1 MIDPNIARLPERT
14 LLALKQNAMT
24 RIEVLR
30 GYRLTWWAHW
40 ASLAEMFLP
49 RRYKWFITPNNWNRG
64 SPINQSIVDETG
76 VVAARVLATGLLS
89 GLTSP
94 TKPWFRL
101 GLHGVD
107 SLPEGPV
114 ADYLAACTN
123 TILAIY
129 AGTNFY
135 SARGVL
141 CHDLGVFGSAAM
153 IQYEDDED
161 VVRFYNP
168 CLGEFFFAVS
178 NRLEVDTLAREY
190 TYTYVQTI
198 SEFGIEN
205 VSPST
210 ALAST
215 SAGNTDTEIVIG
227 HIIEPNTEVFVGG
240 KSLGLPLPSRFKYRE
255 LYWEKASAGGQKSGW
270 LLRLRGYVERP
281 FSGARWD
288 VNSNDAYGRSPG
300 MDALP
305 AVRQLQVEQRRKAEA
320 IDKQVRPPMKA
331 SVSMKNEPM
340 DIMPGGVTFVTDMS
354 NQSGFAP
361 VYQVQPQIQEMKE
374 DLAENQARVKTIMFN
389 DLFNRFPTETVR
401 TATEDQLINEERIVQ
416 LGPVIERT
424 ETEDLSIH
432 IQRTFS
438 IALRR
443 GLLPPP
449 PPELAGAALKIEYI
463 SFLAQAQKAQSIS
476 AVSQW
481 LALGGNL
488 VGVKPDVMDNYNVD
502 EIVEYVG
509 DTLNVPPNLANSED
523 AIAQI
528 RAQREQAQQ
537 QAAALQVGQ
546 AAASGAQTLS
556 QTNIGGGKNAL
567 QAVMGS

>member
-1 MIDPNIARLPERT
+1 M
-14 LLALKQNAMT
+14 
-24 RIEVLR
+24 
-30 GYRLTWWAHW
+30 
-40 ASLAEMFLP
+40 
-49 RRYKWFITPNNWNRG
+49 
-64 SPINQSIVDETG
+64 
-76 VVAARVLATGLLS
+76 
-89 GLTSP
+89 
-94 TKPWFRL
+94 
-101 GLHGVD
+101 
-107 SLPEGPV
+107 
-114 ADYLAACTN
+114 
-123 TILAIY
+123 
-129 AGTNFY
+129 
-135 SARGVL
+135 
-141 CHDLGVFGSAAM
+141 
-153 IQYEDDED
+153 
-161 VVRFYNP
+161 
-168 CLGEFFFAVS
+168 
-178 NRLEVDTLAREY
+178 
-190 TYTYVQTI
+190 
-198 SEFGIEN
+198 
-205 VSPST
+205 
-210 ALAST
+210 
-215 SAGNTDTEIVIG
+215 
-227 HIIEPNTEVFVGG
+227 
-240 KSLGLPLPSRFKYRE
+240 
-255 LYWEKASAGGQKSGW
+255 
-270 LLRLRGYVERP
+270 
-281 FSGARWD
+281 
-288 VNSNDAYGRSPG
+288 
-300 MDALP
+300 
-305 AVRQLQVEQRRKAEA
+305 
-320 IDKQVRPPMKA
+320 
-331 SVSMKNEPM
+331 
-340 DIMPGGVTFVTDMS
+340 
-354 NQSGFAP
+354 
-361 VYQVQPQIQEMKE
+361 
-374 DLAENQARVKTIMFN
+374 
-389 DLFNRFPTETVR
+389 R